1 MARLTRFFLPNQPMH
16 VVHRGKD
23 GRRVF
28 FGKSDFVRYR
38 DWLADAAE
46 KYGCAIHAY
55 ALLPSEVHLLVTG
68 RTAQSIPRMLQSLGR
83 RHTRQINTARDLEGP
98 RWEGRY
104 RAAPIEAGSH
114 LLNCQRYI
122 ESLPADTGLAGGP
135 GDYPWSSYAAHA
147 EGEADPL
154 LRDHR
159 LYRDLG
165 ASAAKRQKS
174 YRQLFRKALPKGFAE
189 ELSAAT
195 YGGWGFGSAAFRRRI
210 GAASGR
216 RVTPLPRGRPRLA
229 KPKSKAKRRK
239 RR

>member
-28 FGKSDFVRYR
+28 FGKGDFVRFR
-38 DWLADAAE
+38 DWLAEAAD
-46 KYGCAIHAY
+46 KYGCAVHAY
-55 ALLPSEVHLLVTG
+55 ALLPTEVHLLVTG
-68 RTAQSIPRMLQSLGR
+68 RTAHSLPRMLQSLGR

-104 RAAPIEAGSH
+104 RAAPVEAGPH
-114 LLNCQRYI
+114 LLDCQRYI
-122 ESLPADTGLAGGP
+122 ESLPARTGLGGP
-135 GDYPWSSYAAHA
+135 RDYPWSSYAAHA
-147 EGEADPL
+147 DGDADVL

-165 ASAAKRQKS
+165 ASAAKRQNA
-174 YRQLFRKALPKGFAE
+174 YRKLFRKPLRKGFVE

-195 YGGWGFGSAAFRRRI
+195 YGGWAFGSAAFRRRI

-216 RVTPLPRGRPRLA
+216 RVTPLPRGRPPLA
-229 KPKSKAKRRK
+229 KAKPKRRK